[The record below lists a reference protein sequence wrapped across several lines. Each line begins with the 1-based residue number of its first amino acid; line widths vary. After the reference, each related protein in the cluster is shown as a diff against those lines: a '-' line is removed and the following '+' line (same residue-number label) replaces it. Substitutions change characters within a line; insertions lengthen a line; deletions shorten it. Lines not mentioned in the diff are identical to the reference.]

1 MSNFQDPSV
10 VCFLPPF
17 VSFDQSI
24 PLGPKSIDMVTL
36 EEIQEATVTKRFFA
50 YADANFHLYVE
61 VFESGAVTIEER
73 DGDKITTYVKAEYV
87 KTKDAVNS
95 IKRNIP
101 VIEKSPRKWKK
112 YLTTIL
118 KI

>member
-1 MSNFQDPSV
+1 MSNSQDPSV

-24 PLGPKSIDMVTL
+24 PLGPKSIDMITL

-50 YADANFHLYVE
+50 YVDANFHLHVE

-87 KTKDAVNS
+87 KAKDAVNS
-95 IKRNIP
+95 IKQNISD
-101 VIEKSPRKWKK
+101 IESSPRKWKK
-112 YLTTIL
+112 YLTYIL